1 MENVVELKI
10 SFNTCF
16 DFPSLDPVNGTDA
29 PGDDAVVVVVDVD
42 DEDELVVPA
51 AHVPLVVED

>member
-10 SFNTCF
+10 SSNTCF
-16 DFPSLDPVNGTDA
+16 DFASLEPVNGTDA
-29 PGDDAVVVVVDVD
+29 AGDDAVVVVVE

-51 AHVPLVVED
+51 AHVPFAVDD

>member
-29 PGDDAVVVVVDVD
+29 PGDDAVVADVD